1 MMEEKT
7 ILVVDDST
15 DFLILLTA
23 LLKFHKIK
31 VDGVTGPEEAFPLC
45 EAKKYSL
52 IISDYMMETTNGL
65 EFCEKVR
72 SGGINKETPMMLITS
87 KNLEAD
93 ELNILSALSLTYIR
107 KPVMPNELYRK
118 ITDMLGRS
126 A

>member
-1 MMEEKT
+1 MEERK

-15 DFLILLTA
+15 DFLILLTT

-31 VDGVTGPEEAFPLC
+31 VDGVTSPEEALPLC
-45 EAKKYSL
+45 QERKYSL

-65 EFCEKVR
+65 EFCEQVR
-72 SGGINKETPMMLITS
+72 KTGLNRDVPMILITS
-87 KNLEAD
+87 KNLEPD
-93 ELNILSALSLTYIR
+93 ELDVLSSLSLTYIR

-118 ITDMLGRS
+118 ITDMLGRN